1 VTTPQ
6 SYLAKKA
13 AKKAARYTLRHAAH
27 GTATKARRQPI
38 RSVTLLSAGAVV
50 GALVASLI
58 ARRGARAADERRRAS
73 EAAEAAARADQE
85 RASAR
90 HEQRRREADDRTLT
104 DRVKSEI
111 FRPADAPK
119 GDVVVDSENGVVRLR
134 GSVANAGLRDRLVSS
149 AAGVDGVARVD
160 DLLQVRD

>member
-13 AKKAARYTLRHAAH
+13 AKTAARATLRHAAH
-27 GTATKARRQPI
+27 GTATKAKRQPI
-38 RSVTLLSAGAVV
+38 RSVTLLTVGALL
-50 GALVASLI
+50 GALVATVL
-58 ARRGARAADERRRAS
+58 ARRRAANV
-73 EAAEAAARADQE
+73 EAHRIAEEARIAAERADQE

-90 HEQRRREADDRTLT
+90 HEERRRQADDRTLT

-119 GDVVVDSENGVVRLR
+119 GDVVVDSENGVVHLR
-134 GSVANAGLRDRLVSS
+134 GSVANTALRDRLVTS
-149 AAGVDGVARVD
+149 ARGVDGVARVE
-160 DLLQVRD
+160 DLLKVRD